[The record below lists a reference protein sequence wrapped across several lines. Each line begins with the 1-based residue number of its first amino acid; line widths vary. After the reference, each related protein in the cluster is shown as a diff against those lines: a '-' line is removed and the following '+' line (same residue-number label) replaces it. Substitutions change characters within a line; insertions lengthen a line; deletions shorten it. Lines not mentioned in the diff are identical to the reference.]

1 VNLQPALLPTHSA
14 FLQYADMIDWSDLR
28 IVLAVARAGSALR
41 AAQVL
46 GVNQTTVVRRI
57 AQLEESVGA
66 SLFERKQSGYHPTPL
81 GERIAAVAARIEDE
95 VNALESDIGAEQRT
109 LAGTVRL
116 TTSEALASHLVTPL
130 LPEFRKAHAGILIEL
145 VADDRRFDLAR
156 GDAEVALRTG
166 SRPDGAGI
174 VARRLPN
181 VAWSVYCSR
190 SYAEEC
196 GAPSAIEALD
206 GHPIVG
212 FDGALGSRPA
222 PQFLV
227 RTAPNSKV
235 SARSNSLA
243 NLVSAL
249 KAGLGIAM
257 LPCLIGDTE
266 AGLVRCLPPIREL
279 DSEMWM
285 IVREDV
291 KSAPHV
297 RAFADFLAT
306 RIQSMR
312 GPLAGEADPAHAG
325 T

>member
-1 VNLQPALLPTHSA
+1 
-14 FLQYADMIDWSDLR
+14 MIDWSDLR

-41 AAQVL
+41 AAQAL

-57 AQLEESVGA
+57 AQLEAAIGA

-81 GERIAAVAARIEDE
+81 GQRVAAVAGRIEEE
-95 VNALESDIGAEQRT
+95 VTALESDVDAKQRT

-130 LPEFRKAHAGILIEL
+130 LPDFRKTHAGILIEL

-190 SYAEEC
+190 SYADEW

-206 GHPIVG
+206 GHPIIG

-222 PQFLV
+222 PLFLV
-227 RTAPNSKV
+227 RAAPNSKV

-257 LPCLIGDTE
+257 LPCLVGDAE
-266 AGLVRCLPPIREL
+266 PGLVRCLPPVKEV
-279 DSEMWM
+279 DSEMWL
-285 IVREDV
+285 IVREEV

-297 RAFADFLAT
+297 RAFADFLAM

-312 GPLAGEADPAHAG
+312 GPLAGEADRVRAES
-325 T
+325 